1 MGLDALVPRDLK
13 TETGSQPGRSSKER
27 SGGGGATRAV
37 APSDQITPGTT
48 TTASASS
55 AATPKK
61 NEKPRPPP
69 AAEPPPTDTVTSG
82 GSTGEVGSRDPLVT
96 RRSRVRR
103 PSMLLAPLS
112 GEDPLMGA
120 VAGHALATSVTL
132 WAGAPV

>member
-27 SGGGGATRAV
+27 SGGGGASRAV
-37 APSDQITPGTT
+37 VPSAQITPGTT

-69 AAEPPPTDTVTSG
+69 AAEPPPADTVTSG
-82 GSTGEVGSRDPLVT
+82 GSTDEVGSGDPLVT
-96 RRSRVRR
+96 RRSRAGR
-103 PSMLLAPLS
+103 PGVLVAPLR
-112 GEDPLMGA
+112 GEGPLMGA
-120 VAGHALATSVTL
+120 GAGHALATSVT
-132 WAGAPV
+132 